1 MGGKCSVRRMAKT
14 SGLTLDDIRWLQAD
28 AVAVSCMTCP
38 HQTVINIEG
47 LSNSISLASLAAGF
61 VCEHCGG
68 RDAHLLPRW
77 AGATV
82 SSPKVAGTETGLKEF
97 ATEVLNRTAR
107 LPVD

>member
-1 MGGKCSVRRMAKT
+1 MAKT
-14 SGLTLDDIRWLQAD
+14 SKETGLTLDDIRWLQAD

-47 LSNSISLASLAAGF
+47 LSNSTSLASLAAGF

-77 AGATV
+77 TGATV
-82 SSPKVAGTETGLKEF
+82 SSPKVAGTEADLKEF
-97 ATEVLNRTAR
+97 ATEVLNHTAR
-107 LPVD
+107 PG